1 MSKSTAV
8 SSKES
13 KKLKRSKSKKDS
25 EIEQSEDET
34 DLNGYK
40 SVPSNFLS
48 ELIHAN
54 QEYQD
59 IWKNK
64 DESMNPMQ
72 LPYRDMIEAE
82 KTKEVEDEIR
92 MVVDQT
98 IRGKDILQFL
108 EKRKNENRKILVII
122 CYIFPSNFNC
132 FFIFFFYFL
141 LYSIERNGLH
151 IKIL

>member
-72 LPYRDMIEAE
+72 LPYCDMIETE
-82 KTKEVEDEIR
+82 KTKEVEDEVR
-92 MVVDQT
+92 MVVDQA
-98 IRGKDILQFL
+98 IRGRDSL
-108 EKRKNENRKILVII
+108 
-122 CYIFPSNFNC
+122 
-132 FFIFFFYFL
+132 
-141 LYSIERNGLH
+141 
-151 IKIL
+151 